1 MRKALFALSTLV
13 MLALLAGCSGMRL
26 VDSDVQAINSA
37 PGGAASL
44 AGAHYRFERLPSQAT
59 QKQYP
64 RIEALA
70 EAALARA
77 GLVRDEAGAK
87 LSVQVGARVESFLV
101 DRWGSPWADPWWP
114 GSYGHVMMGSGAP
127 FWGFGM
133 RYPPS
138 TSYKREVSLILREL
152 RSGQVVYE
160 THAVHDGPWH
170 DSEPVLG
177 AMFDAALKDFPQP
190 PAGVRRVDIEIP
202 R

>member
-1 MRKALFALSTLV
+1 MRTLFGAWMLL
-13 MLALLAGCSGMRL
+13 LALLAGCSGMRL
-26 VDSDVQAINSA
+26 VDSDVQAISTL
-37 PGGAASL
+37 PVGSSSL
-44 AGAHYRFERLPSQAT
+44 AGAHYRVERLPSQTT
-59 QKQYP
+59 QQAYP

-87 LSVQVGARVESFLV
+87 YSVQVGVRVESFLI
-101 DRWGSPWADPWWP
+101 DRWGYPWADPWWP
-114 GSYGHVMMGSGAP
+114 GSYGHMTYGSGPP
-127 FWGFGM
+127 FWGLGM

-138 TSYKREVSLILREL
+138 TAYKREVSLILREL

-170 DSEPVLG
+170 DSDPVLG
-177 AMFDAALKDFPQP
+177 AMFDAALRDFPHP
-190 PAGVRRVDIEIP
+190 PVGVRRVNVEIP